1 MSNTGT
7 IDHGP
12 PDDRDKVAI
21 LSRKL
26 VEAFG
31 ADACRVVDCQ
41 IDADHDEQARA
52 IWIAVWEHLCSR
64 EARRA

>member
-1 MSNTGT
+1 MNDENMTRPGRPED
-7 IDHGP
+7 ID
-12 PDDRDKVAI
+12 RIAI

-31 ADACRVVDCQ
+31 ADACRVVDYQ
-41 IDADHDEQARA
+41 IAADHDDEAQA